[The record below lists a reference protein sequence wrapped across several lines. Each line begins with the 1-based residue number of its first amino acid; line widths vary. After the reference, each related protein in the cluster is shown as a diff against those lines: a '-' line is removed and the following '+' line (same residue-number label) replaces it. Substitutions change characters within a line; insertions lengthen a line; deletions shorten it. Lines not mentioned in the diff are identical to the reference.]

1 MAERE
6 DGYRRSTASFPHFE
20 DQLEAIAE
28 TARRAGVFVDS
39 AKHDWNPYVIVHAH
53 GGPWLISPWS
63 SGSSQG
69 WCAQQMVEVEK
80 DWLRVPQT
88 RGWVGTADLEPDLVI
103 AKLLDAAELPK
114 ESSGFMT
121 VSTERVP
128 THEILARLGWLRSF
142 GLPRAKLQRHE
153 VSPLAVPWLSLSL
166 SSLVATFCKELG
178 AQAGAVTDYVVIEGP
193 RRLSNYLRAQL
204 QVSHDDLPVRDH
216 SHHLVIVSQV
226 EADPLPNEAWQQV
239 PLHLHDGE
247 GMLEWDTAARRWR
260 LATHGRRRGVVDVP
274 HPQVNPAHPQAVILS
289 VHEASDATPAVAPDA
304 RQPFVD
310 ARYVS
315 PVKVRLQPA
324 NASVRDLKTKVLK

>member
-28 TARRAGVFVDS
+28 TARRAGVFIDP

-69 WCAQQMVEVEK
+69 WSAQQMVEVEE

-88 RGWVGTADLEPDLVI
+88 RGWVGTTDLEPDLVI
-103 AKLLDAAELPK
+103 AKLLDAVELPK

-128 THEILARLGWLRSF
+128 NHEILARLGWLRSF
-142 GLPRAKLQRHE
+142 GLPKAKLRMHE
-153 VSPLAVPWLSLSL
+153 VSPLAVPGLSVSL

-178 AQAGAVTDYVVIEGP
+178 AQAGAVTDEVVIEGA
-193 RRLSNYLRAQL
+193 RHLTNCLRAQL
-204 QVSHDDLPVRDH
+204 QVHDDLPVRDH
-216 SHHLVIVSQV
+216 SHHLVIVSQA

-239 PLHLHDGE
+239 QLHFHDGE
-247 GMLEWDTAARRWR
+247 NMLEWDTAARRWR
-260 LATHGRRRGVVDVP
+260 LSTHGRRRGVADVP
-274 HPQVNPAHPQAVILS
+274 QPPSQPGPPAS
-289 VHEASDATPAVAPDA
+289 
-304 RQPFVD
+304 
-310 ARYVS
+310 
-315 PVKVRLQPA
+315 
-324 NASVRDLKTKVLK
+324 RDLVRPRSIRRDSRSGARRAAALR